1 MGYYVSSAQ
10 YSTMALCYIDWHLL
24 WHYDVVAGEFAQPLS
39 GFQDGF
45 GFPLLHDSC
54 TTKLVV
60 YSKGTTNEQTAKDLE
75 SGLLV
80 CSARNIEKERRE
92 RKKKI
97 GPFFQLCLV
106 RMHAFAL

>member
-10 YSTMALCYIDWHLL
+10 YSTMLCYIAAVHRLALL

-45 GFPLLHDSC
+45 GSPLQLHSC

-60 YSKGTTNEQTAKDLE
+60 YSKEQRTNGHR
-75 SGLLV
+75 SGV
-80 CSARNIEKERRE
+80 WTF
-92 RKKKI
+92 
-97 GPFFQLCLV
+97 G
-106 RMHAFAL
+106 M